1 MMKKKINL
9 YFMTVSA
16 LAIFATL
23 LLSLFVSYDVIK
35 TQVMEELKSYAVLLQ
50 DKEELYNSVMDG
62 LRITVVSDSGEVC
75 YDNQANE
82 NIMDNHADR
91 EEIVKALM
99 DGEGYAVRTS
109 NTLSKSWFYYAMRTA
124 DGGVI
129 RVSKQAGN
137 VFGLFQ
143 QLIPLAI
150 GTILFIF
157 VLCAMFSRFITKG
170 LIAPIENMGKHMDH
184 IESVEIYEELR
195 PFVETISR
203 QHRDI
208 LKNATMRQD
217 FTANVT
223 HELKTPLTSISGYA
237 ELMENGLADEEMT
250 VKFAGAI
257 HKNADRL
264 LTLINDIIRLSELDA
279 MQMAPEFEDLDLYQ
293 LALSTAQLLELTA
306 SRQNITVRT
315 EGSSQLIHGN
325 RQMIEELIYNICD
338 NAIRYNRAGGYVEIG
353 VQRDRRG
360 VVLIVRDNGIG
371 IPKEHQER
379 IFERFY
385 RVDKSRSKER
395 GGTGL
400 GLAIVKHIA
409 QVHGAQVSVQSKP
422 GIGTQ
427 IMVIF
432 MSNI

>member
-1 MMKKKINL
+1 MKKKINL
-9 YFMTVSA
+9 YFMTVSGVVI
-16 LAIFATL
+16 LATL

-35 TQVMEELKSYAVLLQ
+35 AQVMEELKAYTVLLQ
-50 DKEELYNSVMDG
+50 GRTELYDAVADG
-62 LRITVVSDSGEVC
+62 LRITVISGDGSVL
-75 YDNQANE
+75 YDNQVNE
-82 NIMDNHADR
+82 NSMGNHSDR
-91 EEIVKALM
+91 EEIVKALR
-99 DGEGYAVRTS
+99 DGEGYAIRTS
-109 NTLSKSWFYYAMRTA
+109 DTLSKSLFYYAVRTD

-129 RVSKQAGN
+129 RASKEASS
-137 VFGLFQ
+137 VFGLFER
-143 QLIPLAI
+143 LIPLVVGIVIVMFA
-150 GTILFIF
+150 
-157 VLCAMFSRFITKG
+157 LCAVLSRFITAG
-170 LIAPIENMGKHMDH
+170 LIAPIENMGKHMDN
-184 IESVEIYEELR
+184 IESVEIYEELK

-237 ELMENGLADEEMT
+237 ELMENGLADEETT

-264 LTLINDIIRLSELDA
+264 LTLINDIIRLSEFDA
-279 MQMAPEFEDLDLYQ
+279 MQTAPEFEDVDLYQ

-306 SRQNITVRT
+306 NRQSITIRT
-315 EGSSQLIHGN
+315 EGTSQMIHAN

-338 NAIRYNRAGGYVEIG
+338 NAIRYNRAGGYVEIT
-353 VQRDRRG
+353 VCRDRRG
-360 VVLIVRDNGIG
+360 VVLGVRDDGIG

-409 QVHGAQVSVQSKP
+409 QVHGAQVSVESE
-422 GIGTQ
+422 IGVGTR
-427 IMVIF
+427 IWVIF
-432 MSNI
+432 VS

>member
-1 MMKKKINL
+1 MKKKINT

-16 LAIFATL
+16 LVILATL

-35 TQVMEELKSYAVLLQ
+35 AQVLEELKTYAAFLEDNPALYQRV
-50 DKEELYNSVMDG
+50 EER
-62 LRITVVSDSGEVC
+62 LRITVVSQDGSVLYDSRADESS
-75 YDNQANE
+75 
-82 NIMDNHADR
+82 MDNHADR
-91 EEIVKALM
+91 EEIAKALE
-99 DGEGYAVRTS
+99 DGEGYAIRNS
-109 NTLSKSWFYYAMRTA
+109 DTLSKSLFYYAMRTQ

-129 RVSKQAGN
+129 RISKEASS

-143 QLIPLAI
+143 RLIPFVIGAVLLMLA
-150 GTILFIF
+150 
-157 VLCAMFSRFITKG
+157 VCAALSRLITSA
-170 LIAPIENMGKHMDH
+170 LIAPIENMGKHMDD
-184 IESVEIYEELR
+184 IGSVEIYEELK

-237 ELMENGLADEEMT
+237 ELMESGLADEEMT

-279 MQMAPEFEDLDLYQ
+279 MQTAPEFEDIDLYQ
-293 LALSTAQLLELTA
+293 LAISTVQLLELA
-306 SRQNITVRT
+306 AKRQSVTVRT
-315 EGSSQLIHGN
+315 HGTAQMIHAN
-325 RQMIEELIYNICD
+325 RRMIEELIYNICD
-338 NAIRYNRAGGYVEIG
+338 NAIRYNREGGEVEIN
-353 VQRDRRG
+353 VSRDRRG
-360 VVLIVRDNGIG
+360 VILDVSDTGIG

-400 GLAIVKHIA
+400 GLAIVKHIV
-409 QVHGAQVSVQSKP
+409 QVHGAQVSVESESGK
-422 GIGTQ
+422 GTR
-427 IMVIF
+427 IEVVF
-432 MSNI
+432 S

>member
-1 MMKKKINL
+1 MKKKINL
-9 YFMTVSA
+9 YFMTVSG
-16 LAIFATL
+16 LVILATL

-35 TQVMEELKSYAVLLQ
+35 AQVMEELKSYTVLLQ
-50 DKEELYNSVMDG
+50 GRTELYDAVADG
-62 LRITVVSDSGEVC
+62 LRITVISGDGSVL

-82 NIMDNHADR
+82 NSMGNHSDR
-91 EEIVKALM
+91 EEIVKALR
-99 DGEGYAVRTS
+99 DGEGYAIRTS
-109 NTLSKSWFYYAMRTA
+109 DTLSKSLFYYAVRTD

-129 RVSKQAGN
+129 RASKEASS
-137 VFGLFQ
+137 VFGLFER
-143 QLIPLAI
+143 LIPLVVGIVIVMFA
-150 GTILFIF
+150 
-157 VLCAMFSRFITKG
+157 LCAVLSRFITAG
-170 LIAPIENMGKHMDH
+170 LIAPIENMGKHMDN
-184 IESVEIYEELR
+184 IESVEIYEELK

-237 ELMENGLADEEMT
+237 ELMENGLADEETT

-279 MQMAPEFEDLDLYQ
+279 MQTAPEFEDVDLYQ

-306 SRQNITVRT
+306 NRQSITIRT
-315 EGSSQLIHGN
+315 EGTSQMIHAN

-338 NAIRYNRAGGYVEIG
+338 NAIRYNRAGGYVEIT
-353 VQRDRRG
+353 VCRDRRG
-360 VVLIVRDNGIG
+360 VVLCVRDDGIG

-409 QVHGAQVSVQSKP
+409 QVHGAQVSVESE
-422 GIGTQ
+422 IGVGTR
-427 IMVIF
+427 IWVIF
-432 MSNI
+432 VS

>member
-1 MMKKKINL
+1 MKRKINL
-9 YFMTVSA
+9 YFMTVSG
-16 LAIFATL
+16 LVILATL

-35 TQVMEELKSYAVLLQ
+35 AQVMEELKAYTVLLQ
-50 DKEELYNSVMDG
+50 DRAELYGAVADG
-62 LRITVVSDSGEVC
+62 LRITVVSGDGRVL
-75 YDNQANE
+75 YDNQANKSS
-82 NIMDNHADR
+82 MDNHSDR
-91 EEIVKALM
+91 EEIAKALK
-99 DGEGYAVRTS
+99 DGEGYTVRTS
-109 NTLSKSWFYYAMRTA
+109 DTLSKSLFYYAARTD

-129 RVSKQAGN
+129 RVSREASS
-137 VFGLFQ
+137 VFGLFERF
-143 QLIPLAI
+143 IPLVI
-150 GTILFIF
+150 GIVIVMFA
-157 VLCAMFSRFITKG
+157 LCAVLSRFITAG
-170 LIAPIENMGKHMDH
+170 LIAPIENMGKHMDN
-184 IESVEIYEELR
+184 IESVEIYEELK
-195 PFVETISR
+195 PFVETINR

-237 ELMENGLADEEMT
+237 ELMENGLADEKMT

-279 MQMAPEFEDLDLYQ
+279 MQTAPEFEDIDLYQ
-293 LALSTAQLLELTA
+293 LVLSTAQFLELTA
-306 SRQNITVRT
+306 NRQNITVRT

-325 RQMIEELIYNICD
+325 RQMIEELVYNICD

-409 QVHGAQVSVQSKP
+409 QVHGAQVSVQSEP
-422 GIGTQ
+422 GKGTQ

-432 MSNI
+432 MLNN

>member
-1 MMKKKINL
+1 MKRKINM

-16 LAIFATL
+16 LAILATL

-35 TQVMEELKSYAVLLQ
+35 TQLMEELKSYAVLLQ
-50 DKEELYNSVMDG
+50 NEPKLYDRMMDG
-62 LRITVVSDSGEVC
+62 IRITVVSQQGEVL
-75 YDNQANE
+75 YDNEADEYTMN
-82 NIMDNHADR
+82 NHADR
-91 EEIVKALM
+91 EEIVKALR

-109 NTLSKSWFYYAMRTA
+109 DTLSKSWFYYAMRTVS
-124 DGGVI
+124 GGVI

-137 VFGLFQ
+137 VYGLFRRI
-143 QLIPLAI
+143 IPLFM
-150 GTILFIF
+150 GMVMLIF
-157 VLCAMFSRFITKG
+157 ALCAVLSRFITQG
-170 LIAPIENMGKHMDH
+170 LIAPIENMGENMDN

-237 ELMENGLADEEMT
+237 ELMENGLADEQQS
-250 VKFAGAI
+250 VRFASAI

-264 LTLINDIIRLSELDA
+264 LTLINDIIRLSELDG
-279 MQMAPEFEDLDLYQ
+279 MKTVPEFEDIDLYQ
-293 LALSTAQLLELTA
+293 LAISVIQLLELAA
-306 SRQNITVRT
+306 SRHNINVSV
-315 EGSSQLIHGN
+315 EGSSHIIYGN
-325 RQMIEELIYNICD
+325 RQMLEELIYNICD
-338 NAIRYNRAGGYVEIG
+338 NAIRYNRAGGYVKIG
-353 VQRDRRG
+353 VHRDRNG
-360 VVLIVRDNGIG
+360 VILIIKDNGIG

-409 QVHGAQVSVQSKP
+409 QVHGAQVSVQSEP
-422 GIGTQ
+422 GKGTQ
-427 IMVIF
+427 ITVIF
-432 MSNI
+432 SSDI